1 MIWNLRNEVT
11 MIVILSFPSFSSRP
25 NNPKTVYVNIYGFPI
40 ILIKLISQTLRLTSR
55 ISSVKPANLI
65 AHDSRFSFKDKDNS

>member
-40 ILIKLISQTLRLTSR
+40 ILIKLHFS
-55 ISSVKPANLI
+55 
-65 AHDSRFSFKDKDNS
+65 DSKIDFKDF

>member
-1 MIWNLRNEVT
+1 

-40 ILIKLISQTLRLTSR
+40 ILIKFYFS
-55 ISSVKPANLI
+55 
-65 AHDSRFSFKDKDNS
+65 DSKIDFKDF